1 MELIKYKWE
10 DLRSVCETL
19 YDNNPYLSPYQEYC
33 FLDIIKN
40 STNIH
45 NLKEWM
51 EGKNVFYVAK
61 EKGKIRCVLPLVVNK
76 KRKTVNLLGH
86 LCSVGHLDFIYN
98 SDLLYDEFEGI
109 LDKLRILYNGY
120 ILHLDRISQFSLTYG
135 YLTKL
140 GVEPKESSTC
150 VKIDYDTY
158 DDWFSSLS
166 KNCRQNVRTAYNR
179 IKRENKVFEV
189 TTAIG
194 VKPTANMIEDNIN
207 LLSKRTIEH
216 NKKSSILFPLMKLL
230 KGKEALTKALMTSER
245 FIGANVYLDGKA
257 IAICNGVIANDGRA
271 IITRLSID
279 TNYGVYCPGG
289 LIINELIKA
298 AISSDIRISSIDL
311 SRGDEKYKYT
321 YGGSEHFNYEYE
333 IPLL

>member
-10 DLRSVCETL
+10 DLGSVCETL

-45 NLKEWM
+45 NLKEWV

-61 EKGKIRCVLPLVVNK
+61 EKGKVICVLPLVVNR
-76 KRKTVNLLGH
+76 KRKEINLLGY

-98 SDLLYDEFEGI
+98 RDLSYEEFVGI
-109 LDKLRILYNGY
+109 LDKLRILYSGFN
-120 ILHLDRISQFSLTYG
+120 LHLDRISQFALTYE
-135 YLTKL
+135 YLETK
-140 GVEPKESSTC
+140 GIEPKESSTC
-150 VKIDYDTY
+150 VKIDFDTY
-158 DDWFSSLS
+158 DNWFSSLS
-166 KNCRQNVRTAYNR
+166 KNCRQNIRTAYNR
-179 IKRENKVFEV
+179 INRENKALEV
-189 TTAIG
+189 ITAIG
-194 VKPTANMIEDNIN
+194 IKPSEKMIEDNIN

-216 NKKSSILFPLMKLL
+216 NKKSALLFPLMKLL
-230 KGKEALTKALMTSER
+230 KGKEALTKALMTSKR
-245 FIGANVYLDGKA
+245 FIGANVYLDGIV

-298 AISSDIRISSIDL
+298 AILSDIRITSIDL

-321 YGGSEHFNYEYE
+321 YGGKEHFNYEYE